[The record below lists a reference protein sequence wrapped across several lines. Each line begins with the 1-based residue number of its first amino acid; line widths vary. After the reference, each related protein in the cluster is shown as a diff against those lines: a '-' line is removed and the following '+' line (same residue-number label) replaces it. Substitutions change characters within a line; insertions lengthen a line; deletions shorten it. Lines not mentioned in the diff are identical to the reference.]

1 MKTSLHI
8 LPNKLRT
15 LLIDT
20 KAFPSATCLLLVNA
34 GSRYENKKNNGI
46 AHFFEHMAFKG
57 SKKYPST
64 AALASLVEGFGGEFN
79 AFTSK
84 DYTGYY
90 IKAPV
95 QHTETMVDVLSDMIT
110 QPLLDK
116 DEIEREKGVIG
127 QEISMYEDTP
137 QRIIN
142 QLYEYLLYKESPLGM
157 DIIGTVATVNAAT
170 RKTFKDYMDTYYYAN
185 NAVLVVSGGLTGI
198 KDEIKEKDHLGY
210 ATKYFSNW
218 GQKAVPS
225 FTPVKENQ
233 KKPATLLRYKKSEQA
248 HLCFGYRTFGKKDE
262 RKYALSVL
270 AAILGVGMSSRLF
283 MEVRERRGLCYAV
296 GTYTD
301 HFNDV
306 GTMVTYAGV
315 PTDIKKVQEAIK
327 VIKYEH
333 ESLAE
338 GNIIDS
344 ELARAKE
351 ILKGRLIL
359 SLEDTFNVGYIY
371 GKQLLHE
378 GEIKPVE
385 EIIKRIEEVSA
396 SDVINLA
403 RDIIKP
409 SQANLAL
416 IGPFKSPSSFE
427 KIIA

>member
-142 QLYEYLLYKESPLGM
+142 QLYEYLLYKE
-157 DIIGTVATVNAAT
+157 
-170 RKTFKDYMDTYYYAN
+170 
-185 NAVLVVSGGLTGI
+185 
-198 KDEIKEKDHLGY
+198 
-210 ATKYFSNW
+210 
-218 GQKAVPS
+218 
-225 FTPVKENQ
+225 
-233 KKPATLLRYKKSEQA
+233 
-248 HLCFGYRTFGKKDE
+248 
-262 RKYALSVL
+262 
-270 AAILGVGMSSRLF
+270 
-283 MEVRERRGLCYAV
+283 
-296 GTYTD
+296 
-301 HFNDV
+301 
-306 GTMVTYAGV
+306 
-315 PTDIKKVQEAIK
+315 
-327 VIKYEH
+327 
-333 ESLAE
+333 
-338 GNIIDS
+338 
-344 ELARAKE
+344 
-351 ILKGRLIL
+351 L
-359 SLEDTFNVGYIY
+359 SLI
-371 GKQLLHE
+371 H
-378 GEIKPVE
+378 I
-385 EIIKRIEEVSA
+385 
-396 SDVINLA
+396 
-403 RDIIKP
+403 
-409 SQANLAL
+409 
-416 IGPFKSPSSFE
+416 
-427 KIIA
+427 